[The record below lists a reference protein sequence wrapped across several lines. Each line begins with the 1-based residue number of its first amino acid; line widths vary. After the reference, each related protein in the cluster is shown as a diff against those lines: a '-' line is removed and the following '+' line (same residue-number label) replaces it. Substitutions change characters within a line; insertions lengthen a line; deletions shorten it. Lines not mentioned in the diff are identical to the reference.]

1 MNDTGTLF
9 VAINYSDEELEDF
22 DLYEKRHMSAKQ
34 LKKMMILEGE

>member
-9 VAINYSDEELEDF
+9 VAINYSDGGSEYS
-22 DLYEKRHMSAKQ
+22 DLYEKRHMSATQ